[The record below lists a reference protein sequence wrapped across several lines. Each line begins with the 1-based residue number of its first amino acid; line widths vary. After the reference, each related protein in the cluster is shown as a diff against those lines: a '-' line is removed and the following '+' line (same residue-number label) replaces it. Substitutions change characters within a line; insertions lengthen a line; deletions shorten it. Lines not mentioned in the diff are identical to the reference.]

1 MKRIKPI
8 FSKMWTSMK
17 SAGRHVWEYLKSKEG
32 RQTLI
37 QLVLIGIKHLLGQ

>member
-1 MKRIKPI
+1 
-8 FSKMWTSMK
+8 MK